1 MTHRPADA
9 APLCEPAGA
18 DVPHG
23 APGADVRPG
32 TPMRAAIGFI
42 LVTVTLDVLSMSM
55 VIPVLPPLIQRFE
68 GGNAAA
74 AAHALGLF
82 VTTAALMQFVFSPVQ
97 GALSDCFG
105 RRPIILLANLGS
117 GIDNLLLATAP
128 NLWFLFV
135 ARIISGIAAASFAC
149 AAAYVTDVTAPERRA
164 ARFGL
169 ISVAFGF
176 GLVTGPAIGALLS
189 GVDLRLPFYV
199 SAGLCLANFLFGLFV
214 LPESLPRQARTAWHW
229 RRANPVASLRLL
241 RERPGLAGLA
251 WVTLLSLIAQNA
263 LPTITVLYVVNRYG
277 YTEHQLAL
285 LLGALGLCAA
295 VVGGV
300 LTGQVVRLA
309 GERWSLLAGLTCGVA
324 GYLFMAL
331 ARTGGTF
338 IWCIPLLA
346 LSGLAPPALNA
357 LMTLRVRHD
366 EQGRLQG
373 AVSSLLGISGVV
385 APGLYTESYAWF
397 AAPRAGPAV
406 PGAPFIVAAAVTGLS
421 LVVAWFAVRGPGQAK
436 QAPG

>member
-1 MTHRPADA
+1 MKRQLVDRAAQPGDPAT
-9 APLCEPAGA
+9 
-18 DVPHG
+18 DVQRG
-23 APGADVRPG
+23 VPG

-82 VTTAALMQFVFSPVQ
+82 VTIAALMQFIFSPVQ

-128 NLWFLFV
+128 NLWFLLV
-135 ARIISGIAAASFAC
+135 ARMISGIAAASFAC
-149 AAAYVTDVTAPERRA
+149 AAAYVTDVTAPDRRA

-189 GVDLRLPFYV
+189 GINLRLPFLV
-199 SAGLCLANFLFGLFV
+199 SAGLCLTNFLFGLFV
-214 LPESLPRQARTAWHW
+214 LPESLPAQARTRWHW
-229 RRANPVASLRLL
+229 RRANPVASLQLL
-241 RERPGLAGLA
+241 RERPGLSGLA
-251 WVTLLSLIAQNA
+251 WVSILSLIAQNA
-263 LPTITVLYVVNRYG
+263 LPTMTVLYVVNRYG
-277 YTEHQLAL
+277 YTTHQLAW
-285 LLGALGLCAA
+285 LLGALGLCAGL
-295 VVGGV
+295 VGGV
-300 LTGQVVRLA
+300 LTGQMVRMV
-309 GERWSLLAGLTCGVA
+309 GERWSLLLGLACGIAGFLCMG
-324 GYLFMAL
+324 L
-331 ARTGGTF
+331 ARTSNMF

-346 LSGLAPPALNA
+346 LNGLAPPALNA
-357 LMTLRVRHD
+357 LMTLRVQQS

-373 AVSSLLGISGVV
+373 AVSSLLGVSGVV
-385 APGLYTESYAWF
+385 APALYTESYAWF
-397 AAPRAGPAV
+397 AAPMAGLVV
-406 PGAPFIVAAAVTGLS
+406 PGAPFIMAAAIMGLA
-421 LVVAWFAVRGPGQAK
+421 LVVARFALREVGPAS
-436 QAPG
+436 